1 MRPPSKLA
9 LSGSRLK
16 PFGEEIAGVLQKEI
30 IGGLL
35 KPGQRIVER
44 QIVERFGV
52 SSIPVREALQLLE
65 SRGLLVRRH
74 NAGCSVVK
82 LTQREA
88 RRICEIRRVLEPQV
102 VRWAAERI
110 TQQAAENLRE
120 QFLKLA
126 AAAAQRDF
134 AAFFQEDVAF
144 HRMIWEAA
152 DNPYATR
159 SMEIIV
165 GPLFAAGLIGAE
177 QRAALDIRAEVEKHR
192 RLMEAICARNPE
204 RASAALLEIAMG
216 FESHVPGDKEG

>member
-1 MRPPSKLA
+1 MGSLPKLN
-9 LSGSRLK
+9 LPGNRRK
-16 PFGEEIAGVLQKEI
+16 PFGEEIASALQREI

-74 NAGCSVVK
+74 NAGCSVIK
-82 LTQREA
+82 LTKREA
-88 RRICEIRRVLEPQV
+88 GRICEIRRLLEPQV

-110 TQQAAENLRE
+110 TQEAAERLRE
-120 QFLKLA
+120 QFRRLEQT
-126 AAAAQRDF
+126 AAQRDF
-134 AAFFQEDVAF
+134 ACFFQEDVVF

-165 GPLFAAGLIGAE
+165 GSLFASGLIGAE
-177 QRAALDIRAEVEKHR
+177 QRAAIDIRAEVEKHR
-192 RLMEAICARNPE
+192 RLLEAICAHDAP
-204 RASAALLEIAMG
+204 AAHSALLEIATG
-216 FESHVPGDKEG
+216 FESHVPGDGVD

>member
-1 MRPPSKLA
+1 MGPLPKSA
-9 LSGSRLK
+9 LSSDRRK
-16 PFGEEIAGVLQKEI
+16 PFGEEIATALQKEI

-74 NAGCSVVK
+74 NAGCSVIK

-110 TQQAAENLRE
+110 TQQAAERLRE
-120 QFLKLA
+120 QFLQLED
-126 AAAAQRDF
+126 AAAQRDF
-134 AAFFQEDVAF
+134 ATFFQEDVVF
-144 HRMIWEAA
+144 HRLIWEAA

-165 GPLFAAGLIGAE
+165 GSLFAAGLIGAE

-192 RLMEAICARNPE
+192 RLMEAICAHEP
-204 RASAALLEIAMG
+204 ATAHAALLEIATG
-216 FESHVPGDKEG
+216 FESHVAGEDDY